1 MKKIIFFLTGLLFF
15 VSCEIGELPEL
26 SEIVIDEATSTTIT
40 FHVDIEM
47 GEITDCGIY
56 YGTSKGRVTN
66 STSDHMKAE
75 HDGTSIQGKISGLTP
90 NKEYYIKVY
99 GMNEF
104 GRCETEVVK
113 VKTSSRTPS
122 ADDNK
127 YPNTNL

>member
-15 VSCEIGELPEL
+15 VSCELGEQPVLGEV
-26 SEIVIDEATSTTIT
+26 VIDDATATAIT

-47 GEITDCGIY
+47 GEVADCGIY

-66 STSDHMKAE
+66 STSDHMKGE
-75 HDGTSIQGKISGLTP
+75 HDGTSIQGKIEGLTP

-99 GMNEF
+99 AMNEF
-104 GRCETEVVK
+104 GRYETEVVK

-127 YPNTNL
+127 HPSTNM